1 MIDQLSR
8 TAALNDRVRQG
19 LDPRARIVIT
29 AACAAALTDGDS
41 LQETVGIYGD
51 LLMAIDRCN
60 FAPDECVERRR
71 GEVTFRGQQIRFAID
86 YYDLSIEWGSENPAD
101 PAVTTRV
108 MTIMLPEDD

>member
-1 MIDQLSR
+1 MTDQISR
-8 TAALNDRVRQG
+8 IAVLNDRVRQG

-71 GEVTFRGQQIRFAID
+71 GEVTFRGRQIRFAID

>member
-41 LQETVGIYGD
+41 LQETVRIYGD

-60 FAPDECVERRR
+60 FAPDERVERRR
-71 GEVTFRGQQIRFAID
+71 GEVTFRGRQIRFAID

-101 PAVTTRV
+101 PEVTTRV